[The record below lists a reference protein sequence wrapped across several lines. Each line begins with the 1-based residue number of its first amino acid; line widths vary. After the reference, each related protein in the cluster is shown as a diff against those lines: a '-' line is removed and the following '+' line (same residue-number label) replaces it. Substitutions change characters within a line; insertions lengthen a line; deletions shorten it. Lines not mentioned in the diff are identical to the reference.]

1 LTYGLPA
8 RTPLVMFWR
17 TEKDVVKT
25 ADAVEGSFVYRHAP
39 AAVRPYLK
47 LARMDRPVGTWLLLW
62 PCLWSTALAADGALT
77 LNHAYLMLLFAIGAL
92 VMRGAGCTYNDIV
105 DRDFDGAVE
114 RTKSRPI
121 PAGEV
126 SLKGAWAFLVLQS
139 LIGFLVLIQ
148 LNPFAIMVGL
158 GSLVLVA
165 AYPFM
170 KRITYWPQAWLGL
183 TFNWGALVGWAAV
196 RGSLDWPAIVLYV
209 GGLFWTLG
217 YDTVYAHQDK
227 EDDALIGVKS
237 TALALGAKTRGA
249 ISLFY
254 GLFIFALL
262 GAGILAK
269 LGIIYYPVLA
279 FAGLHLAAQI
289 RRVNID
295 DAAVCLE
302 VFRSNIAFG
311 WIVFAALL
319 LGQAVQ

>member
-1 LTYGLPA
+1 
-8 RTPLVMFWR
+8 MFWR
-17 TEKDVVKT
+17 ARKDVVKT
-25 ADAVEGSFVYRHAP
+25 ADAVEGSWVYRHAP
-39 AAVRPYLK
+39 KAARPYLK

-62 PCLWSTALAADGALT
+62 PCLWSTVLAAGDGLT
-77 LNHAYLMLLFAIGAL
+77 LHHLYLMILFAIGAL
-92 VMRGAGCTYNDIV
+92 AMRGAGCTYNDII

-126 SLKGAWAFLVLQS
+126 SLKAAWAFLVFQC
-139 LIGFLVLIQ
+139 LIGLGVLVQ
-148 LNPFAIMVGL
+148 LNPVAIMVGL
-158 GSLVLVA
+158 GSLLLVA

-196 RGSLDWPAIVLYV
+196 RGDLGWPAIILYAGAV
-209 GGLFWTLG
+209 FWTLG

-237 TALALGAKTRGA
+237 TALALGTRTKPA
-249 ISLFY
+249 LLLFYSLF
-254 GLFIFALL
+254 IIALMA
-262 GAGILAK
+262 AGILAK
-269 LGIIYYPVLA
+269 LPLIYYAVIAL
-279 FAGLHLAAQI
+279 AGLHLARQTL
-289 RRVNID
+289 RVDID
-295 DAAVCLE
+295 DAAVCLG

-319 LGQAVQ
+319 LGQTIR